1 MPKETNKTK
10 QNDMK
15 RNRMNIVE
23 KKNNTGQQKN
33 PHPKLQVPP
42 SY

>member
-23 KKNNTGQQKN
+23 KNNTGQQKN